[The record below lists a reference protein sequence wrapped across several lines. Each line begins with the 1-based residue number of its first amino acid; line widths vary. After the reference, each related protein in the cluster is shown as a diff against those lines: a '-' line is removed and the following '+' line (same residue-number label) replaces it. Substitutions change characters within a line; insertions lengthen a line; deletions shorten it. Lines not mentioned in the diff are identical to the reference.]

1 MFFRRTKTANGLD
14 GNSYYTYRL
23 VENQR
28 EGTKTRQ
35 KTVLNLGANWDVPQS
50 DWKAVAQRVEAI
62 QQGQISC
69 FEFPKHVES
78 AAQSVVNRLW
88 ARDLNGDKPAT
99 GSVVTVD
106 LDTMK
111 HTDVRS
117 VGCER
122 LCLQALEDLQLG
134 RTLEELGMS
143 KLDTRRALALVAAK
157 MIHPASERETS
168 RWIKDNSCLP
178 ELLDLTRSRDLE
190 RKTLYRI
197 GDCLGKRQAEIE
209 KHLFRRERDLL
220 NIPATIVFYDLSNT
234 HCTGQHHD
242 QGLRRFGRS
251 KQRRNDCPLV
261 TLALVL
267 DEMGFPRSS
276 EVLPGNVGEAK
287 TLEAA
292 LKNLEEVHG
301 CRDPNNR
308 PTVIMDAGIST
319 DDNLKFLK
327 ENGYDWICISRKARE
342 VPPDRAPD
350 STLHTKAKHLVE
362 AWRISDKDADELQLY
377 ARSEGRRQT
386 EASILARRRSKLEAE
401 LQYLH
406 DGLSLPRRMKRHDRV
421 LEKIGRLK
429 ERYSGVAS
437 QYKIRIER
445 TGDTATAVRFKRQD
459 KAELADAAAG
469 SCVLRT
475 SHTDWNAEKILRTYW
490 RLTDLENTFRQ
501 LKSELGLR
509 PIWHSTDARISA
521 HLFITVLAYHAV
533 HLIRTRLRNNDINL
547 RWDSIRNRMD
557 SWRHVTTTQ
566 QTPTGQQVVVR
577 QDARPSDEAATIA
590 RHANVHVGAYRQ
602 RL

>member
-1 MFFRRTKTANGLD
+1 MFFRRTKVANGLD
-14 GNSYYTYRL
+14 GKSYYTYRL

-28 EGTKTRQ
+28 EGTKFRQ
-35 KTVLNLGANWDVPQS
+35 KTVLNLGANQGVPQS

-62 QQGQISC
+62 QHGQISY
-69 FEFPKHVES
+69 FEYPKHVES
-78 AAQSVVNRLW
+78 AAQSDVKRLR
-88 ARDLNGDKPAT
+88 ARDLNGDKLGT

-122 LCLQALEDLQLG
+122 LCLQALEDLQPG
-134 RTLEELGMS
+134 RILDELGMS
-143 KLDTRRALALVAAK
+143 ELDTRRALALVAAK

-168 RWIKDNSCLP
+168 RWIKDNSSLP
-178 ELLDLTRSRDLE
+178 ELLGLTRSRDLE

-220 NIPATIVFYDLSNT
+220 NIPATIVFHDLSNT
-234 HCTGQHHD
+234 HCTDQHHD

-267 DEMGFPRSS
+267 DEKGFPRSS

-308 PTVIMDAGIST
+308 PTVIMDAGIAT

-327 ENGYDWICISRKARE
+327 ENGYDWICISRKAR
-342 VPPDRAPD
+342 VAPPDCAPD

-386 EASILARRRSKLEAE
+386 EASILARQRSKLEAE

-437 QYKIRIER
+437 QYMIRIER

-459 KAELADAAAG
+459 KADLADAAAG

-475 SHTDWNAEKILRTYW
+475 SHTDWDAEKILRTYW

-533 HLIRTRLRNNDINL
+533 HLIRTRLRDNDINL
-547 RWDSIRNRMD
+547 RWDSIRNRMA
-557 SWRHVTTTQ
+557 SWERITTTQ

-577 QDARPSDEAATIA
+577 QDARPSDEVATIA
-590 RHANVHVGAYRQ
+590 RHVNVHVGAYRQ

>member
-1 MFFRRTKTANGLD
+1 MFFRRTKVVNGLD
-14 GNSYYTYRL
+14 GKSYYTYRL
-23 VENQR
+23 AENQR
-28 EGTKTRQ
+28 EDTKFRQ

-62 QQGQISC
+62 QHGQISC
-69 FEFPKHVES
+69 FEYPKHVKS
-78 AAQSVVNRLW
+78 AAQSVVNRLR
-88 ARDLNGDKPAT
+88 ARDLNGDKLGT

-122 LCLQALEDLQLG
+122 LCLQALEDLQPG
-134 RTLEELGMS
+134 RILDELGMS
-143 KLDTRRALALVAAK
+143 ELDTRRALALVAAK

-168 RWIKDNSCLP
+168 RWNKDNSSLP
-178 ELLDLTRSRDLE
+178 ELPGLTRSRDME

-220 NIPATIVFYDLSNT
+220 NIPATIVFHDLSNT

-261 TLALVL
+261 TLTLVL
-267 DEMGFPRSS
+267 DEKGFPRSS

-308 PTVIMDAGIST
+308 PTVTMDAGT
-319 DDNLKFLK
+319 ATEDNLKFLK
-327 ENGYDWICISRKARE
+327 ENGYDWICISKKARCSAT
-342 VPPDRAPD
+342 PLMGTAT
-350 STLHTKAKHLVE
+350 SL
-362 AWRISDKDADELQLY
+362 
-377 ARSEGRRQT
+377 SEGRRQT
-386 EASILARRRSKLEAE
+386 EASILARQRSKLEAE

-429 ERYSGVAS
+429 ERYSSVAS
-437 QYKIRIER
+437 QYMIRIER
-445 TGDTATAVRFKRQD
+445 IGDTATAVRFKRQD
-459 KAELADAAAG
+459 KADLADAAAG

-475 SHTDWNAEKILRTYW
+475 SHTDWDAEKILRTYW
-490 RLTDLENTFRQ
+490 QLTDLENTFRQ

-533 HLIRTRLRNNDINL
+533 HLIRTRLRDNDINL
-547 RWDSIRNRMD
+547 RQDSIRNRMA
-557 SWRHVTTTQ
+557 SWERITTTQ

-590 RHANVHVGAYRQ
+590 RHVNVHVGAYRQ

>member
-1 MFFRRTKTANGLD
+1 MFFRRTKAANGPD
-14 GNSYYTYRL
+14 GKSCYTYRL

-28 EGTKTRQ
+28 VATKIRQ
-35 KTVLNLGANWDVPQS
+35 KTVLNLGANRDVPQS
-50 DWKAVAQRVEAI
+50 DWRAVAQRVEAL

-69 FEFPKHVES
+69 FEYPQHVES
-78 AAQSVVNRLW
+78 AAQSIAIRSR
-88 ARDLNGDKPAT
+88 ARDLNGDKLAT

-106 LDTMK
+106 FDTMK

-122 LCLQALEDLQLG
+122 LCLQALEDLQQLG

-143 KLDTRRALALVAAK
+143 ELDTRRALALVAAK

-168 RWIKDNSCLP
+168 RRIKDNSSLP
-178 ELLDLTRSRDLE
+178 ELLGLTRSRDLE

-197 GDCLGKRQAEIE
+197 GDCLWKRQAEIE

-267 DEMGFPRSS
+267 DEKGFPRSS

-308 PTVIMDAGIST
+308 PTVIMDAGIAT

-327 ENGYDWICISRKARE
+327 ENG
-342 VPPDRAPD
+342 
-350 STLHTKAKHLVE
+350 
-362 AWRISDKDADELQLY
+362 
-377 ARSEGRRQT
+377 
-386 EASILARRRSKLEAE
+386 
-401 LQYLH
+401 
-406 DGLSLPRRMKRHDRV
+406 
-421 LEKIGRLK
+421 
-429 ERYSGVAS
+429 
-437 QYKIRIER
+437 
-445 TGDTATAVRFKRQD
+445 
-459 KAELADAAAG
+459 
-469 SCVLRT
+469 
-475 SHTDWNAEKILRTYW
+475 
-490 RLTDLENTFRQ
+490 
-501 LKSELGLR
+501 
-509 PIWHSTDARISA
+509 
-521 HLFITVLAYHAV
+521 
-533 HLIRTRLRNNDINL
+533 
-547 RWDSIRNRMD
+547 
-557 SWRHVTTTQ
+557 
-566 QTPTGQQVVVR
+566 
-577 QDARPSDEAATIA
+577 
-590 RHANVHVGAYRQ
+590 
-602 RL
+602 

>member
-1 MFFRRTKTANGLD
+1 MFFRRTKAANGPD
-14 GNSYYTYRL
+14 GKSYYTYRL

-28 EGTKTRQ
+28 VGTKIRQ

-50 DWKAVAQRVEAI
+50 DWKAVAQRVEAV
-62 QQGQISC
+62 QQRQISC
-69 FEFPKHVES
+69 FEYPKHVES
-78 AAQSVVNRLW
+78 AAQSIVNRLR
-88 ARDLNGDKPAT
+88 ARDLNGDKLTT

-143 KLDTRRALALVAAK
+143 ELDTRRALALVAAK

-168 RWIKDNSCLP
+168 RWIKDNRSLP
-178 ELLDLTRSRDLE
+178 ELLGLTRPRDLE
-190 RKTLYRI
+190 RKTLYRV
-197 GDCLGKRQAEIE
+197 GDCLWKRQAEIE

-220 NIPATIVFYDLSNT
+220 NIPATIVFYDLTNS
-234 HCTGQHHD
+234 HYTGQHDD
-242 QGLRRFGRS
+242 QRLRRFGRS

-276 EVLPGNVGEAK
+276 EILPGNVGEAK

-292 LKNLEEVHG
+292 LESLEEVHG

-308 PTVIMDAGIST
+308 PTVVMDAGIAT
-319 DDNLKFLK
+319 DDNLQLLK
-327 ENGYDWICISRKARE
+327 EKGYDWICISSGVRKA
-342 VPPDRAPD
+342 PLDRAPD
-350 STLHTKAKHLVE
+350 STLRTQAKHLVE
-362 AWRISDKDADELQLY
+362 AWRISDEDELKLY

-401 LQYLH
+401 LQSLH

-445 TGDTATAVRFKRQD
+445 TDDTATAVRFKRQD
-459 KAELADAAAG
+459 KADVADAAAG

-475 SHTDWNAEKILRTYW
+475 SHTDWEAEKILRTYW

-501 LKSELGLR
+501 LKSELGMR
-509 PIWHSTDARISA
+509 PIWHNTDARISA

-533 HLIRTRLRNNDINL
+533 HLIRTRLRKNDINL
-547 RWDSIRNRMD
+547 RWDSIRNRMEP
-557 SWRHVTTTQ
+557 WRRITTTQ

-590 RHANVHVGAYRQ
+590 RHVNVHVGAYRQ

>member
-1 MFFRRTKTANGLD
+1 MFFRRTKAANGPD
-14 GNSYYTYRL
+14 GKSYYTYRL

-28 EGTKTRQ
+28 VATKIRQ
-35 KTVLNLGANWDVPQS
+35 KTVLNLGANWDVPQF
-50 DWKAVAQRVEAI
+50 DWKTVAQRVEAI

-69 FEFPKHVES
+69 FEYHQHVES
-78 AAQSVVNRLW
+78 AAHSIVNRLW
-88 ARDLNGDKPAT
+88 ARDLNGDKLTT

-122 LCLQALEDLQLG
+122 LCLQVLEDLQLG

-143 KLDTRRALALVAAK
+143 ELDTRRALALVAAK
-157 MIHPASERETS
+157 MIHPANERETS
-168 RWIKDNSCLP
+168 RWIKDNSILP
-178 ELLDLTRSRDLE
+178 ELLELTRSRDLE

-197 GDCLGKRQAEIE
+197 GDCLWKRQAEIE

-220 NIPATIVFYDLSNT
+220 NIPATIVFYDLSNI

-267 DEMGFPRSS
+267 DEKGFPRSS

-287 TLEAA
+287 TFEAA

-308 PTVIMDAGIST
+308 PTVIMDAGTST

-342 VPPDRAPD
+342 VPPDHAPD
-350 STLHTKAKHLVE
+350 STLHTKAQHLVE

-377 ARSEGRRQT
+377 AQRGA
-386 EASILARRRSKLEAE
+386 ASDR
-401 LQYLH
+401 LQSLRGGGANWRPNCNICMMAFPCL
-406 DGLSLPRRMKRHDRV
+406 DG
-421 LEKIGRLK
+421 
-429 ERYSGVAS
+429 
-437 QYKIRIER
+437 
-445 TGDTATAVRFKRQD
+445 
-459 KAELADAAAG
+459 
-469 SCVLRT
+469 
-475 SHTDWNAEKILRTYW
+475 
-490 RLTDLENTFRQ
+490 
-501 LKSELGLR
+501 
-509 PIWHSTDARISA
+509 
-521 HLFITVLAYHAV
+521 
-533 HLIRTRLRNNDINL
+533 
-547 RWDSIRNRMD
+547 
-557 SWRHVTTTQ
+557 
-566 QTPTGQQVVVR
+566 
-577 QDARPSDEAATIA
+577 
-590 RHANVHVGAYRQ
+590 
-602 RL
+602 

>member
-1 MFFRRTKTANGLD
+1 M
-14 GNSYYTYRL
+14 
-23 VENQR
+23 
-28 EGTKTRQ
+28 
-35 KTVLNLGANWDVPQS
+35 LNLGANWDVPQS

-69 FEFPKHVES
+69 FEFQKHVES
-78 AAQSVVNRLW
+78 AAQSVVNRLR
-88 ARDLNGDKPAT
+88 ARDLNGDKSAT

-143 KLDTRRALALVAAK
+143 ELDTRRALALVAAK

-276 EVLPGNVGEAK
+276 EILPGNVGEAK

-319 DDNLKFLK
+319 DDNLKFL
-327 ENGYDWICISRKARE
+327 RE
-342 VPPDRAPD
+342 MTTTG
-350 STLHTKAKHLVE
+350 S
-362 AWRISDKDADELQLY
+362 
-377 ARSEGRRQT
+377 
-386 EASILARRRSKLEAE
+386 AS
-401 LQYLH
+401 Q
-406 DGLSLPRRMKRHDRV
+406 
-421 LEKIGRLK
+421 GRL
-429 ERYSGVAS
+429 G
-437 QYKIRIER
+437 
-445 TGDTATAVRFKRQD
+445 RF
-459 KAELADAAAG
+459 
-469 SCVLRT
+469 LRT
-475 SHTDWNAEKILRTYW
+475 
-490 RLTDLENTFRQ
+490 
-501 LKSELGLR
+501 
-509 PIWHSTDARISA
+509 
-521 HLFITVLAYHAV
+521 V
-533 HLIRTRLRNNDINL
+533 HR
-547 RWDSIRNRMD
+547 
-557 SWRHVTTTQ
+557 
-566 QTPTGQQVVVR
+566 
-577 QDARPSDEAATIA
+577 IA
-590 RHANVHVGAYRQ
+590 RCIQRQNIWSRRGGSLTRMRMSCNSMRAARGGVRQ
-602 RL
+602 RLQSLRGGGANWRPNCNICMMVFPCLDG

>member
-1 MFFRRTKTANGLD
+1 MFFRRTKAANGLD
-14 GNSYYTYRL
+14 GKSYYTYRL

-28 EGTKTRQ
+28 VGTKIRQ

-62 QQGQISC
+62 QQRQISC

-78 AAQSVVNRLW
+78 AAQSIVNRLR
-88 ARDLNGDKPAT
+88 ARDLNGDKLAT

-122 LCLQALEDLQLG
+122 LCLQALEDLQLS

-143 KLDTRRALALVAAK
+143 ELDTRRALALVAAK

-168 RWIKDNSCLP
+168 RWIKDNSSLP
-178 ELLDLTRSRDLE
+178 ELLELTRPRDLE
-190 RKTLYRI
+190 RKTLYRV
-197 GDCLGKRQAEIE
+197 GDCLWKRQAEIE

-220 NIPATIVFYDLSNT
+220 NIPATIVFYDLTNS
-234 HCTGQHHD
+234 HYTGQHDD

-251 KQRRNDCPLV
+251 KQRRSDCPLV

-276 EVLPGNVGEAK
+276 EILPGNVGEAK
-287 TLEAA
+287 TLESA
-292 LKNLEEVHG
+292 LESLEEVHG

-308 PTVIMDAGIST
+308 PTVVMDAGIAT
-319 DDNLKFLK
+319 DDNLRLLK
-327 ENGYDWICISRKARE
+327 EKGYDWICISRGVRKA
-342 VPPDRAPD
+342 PPDRAPD
-350 STLHTKAKHLVE
+350 STLRTQAKHLVE
-362 AWRISDKDADELQLY
+362 AWRISDEDADELKLY

-401 LQYLH
+401 LQSLH

-429 ERYSGVAS
+429 KRYSGVAS

-445 TGDTATAVRFKRQD
+445 TNDTATAVRFKRQD
-459 KAELADAAAG
+459 KADVADAAAG

-475 SHTDWNAEKILRTYW
+475 SHTDWEAEKILRTYW
-490 RLTDLENTFRQ
+490 RLTDLENTFQQ
-501 LKSELGLR
+501 LKSELGMR
-509 PIWHSTDARISA
+509 PIWHNTDARISA

-533 HLIRTRLRNNDINL
+533 HLIRTRLRKNDINL
-547 RWDSIRNRMD
+547 RWDSIRNRMEP
-557 SWRHVTTTQ
+557 WRRITTTQ

-590 RHANVHVGAYRQ
+590 RHVNVHVGAYRQ

>member
-1 MFFRRTKTANGLD
+1 MSKMLKLGE
-14 GNSYYTYRL
+14 GKSYYTYRL

-50 DWKAVAQRVEAI
+50 DWKVVAQRVEAI
-62 QQGQISC
+62 QHGQISC

-78 AAQSVVNRLW
+78 AAQSIVRRLR
-88 ARDLNGDKPAT
+88 ARDLNGDKLAT

-143 KLDTRRALALVAAK
+143 ELDTRRALALVAAK

-168 RWIKDNSCLP
+168 RWIKDNSSLP
-178 ELLDLTRSRDLE
+178 EFLELTRPRDLE

-197 GDCLGKRQAEIE
+197 GDCLWKRQAEIE

-220 NIPATIVFYDLSNT
+220 NIPATIVFFDLTNT

-251 KQRRNDCPLV
+251 KQRRSDCPLV

-276 EVLPGNVGEAK
+276 EILPGNVGEAK

-292 LKNLEEVHG
+292 LENLEEVHG

-308 PTVIMDAGIST
+308 LTVVMDAGIAT
-319 DDNLKFLK
+319 DDNLRLLK
-327 ENGYDWICISRKARE
+327 EKGYDWICISRGVRKA
-342 VPPDRAPD
+342 PPDRAPD
-350 STLHTKAKHLVE
+350 STLRTQAKHLVE
-362 AWRISDKDADELQLY
+362 AWRISDEDADELKLY

-406 DGLSLPRRMKRHDRV
+406 DGLSLPRRMKRHDRI
-421 LEKIGRLK
+421 LEKIERLK
-429 ERYSGVAS
+429 ERYSGIAS
-437 QYKIRIER
+437 QYKI
-445 TGDTATAVRFKRQD
+445 
-459 KAELADAAAG
+459 
-469 SCVLRT
+469 
-475 SHTDWNAEKILRTYW
+475 
-490 RLTDLENTFRQ
+490 
-501 LKSELGLR
+501 
-509 PIWHSTDARISA
+509 
-521 HLFITVLAYHAV
+521 
-533 HLIRTRLRNNDINL
+533 
-547 RWDSIRNRMD
+547 
-557 SWRHVTTTQ
+557 VTT
-566 QTPTGQQVVVR
+566 QV
-577 QDARPSDEAATIA
+577 P
-590 RHANVHVGAYRQ
+590 
-602 RL
+602 

>member
-1 MFFRRTKTANGLD
+1 MFFRRTKVANGPD
-14 GNSYYTYRL
+14 GKSYYTYRL

-35 KTVLNLGANWDVPQS
+35 KTMLNLGANWDVPQS

-62 QQGQISC
+62 QQRQISC
-69 FEFPKHVES
+69 FEYPKHVES
-78 AAQSVVNRLW
+78 AAQSIVNRLR

-122 LCLQALEDLQLG
+122 LCLQALEDLQLS

-143 KLDTRRALALVAAK
+143 ELDTRRALALVAAK

-168 RWIKDNSCLP
+168 RWIKDNSSLP
-178 ELLDLTRSRDLE
+178 EFLDLTRSRDLE

-197 GDCLGKRQAEIE
+197 GDCLWKRQAEIE

-267 DEMGFPRSS
+267 DEKGFPRSS

-319 DDNLKFLK
+319 DDNLKGLSILFRPYQHLVVMTCFLRHFVEIQSYLNK
-327 ENGYDWICISRKARE
+327 MDKPLTSSFSRKMATTGS
-342 VPPDRAPD
+342 A
-350 STLHTKAKHLVE
+350 S
-362 AWRISDKDADELQLY
+362 Q
-377 ARSEGRRQT
+377 RR
-386 EASILARRRSKLEAE
+386 L
-401 LQYLH
+401 
-406 DGLSLPRRMKRHDRV
+406 
-421 LEKIGRLK
+421 GRL
-429 ERYSGVAS
+429 
-437 QYKIRIER
+437 
-445 TGDTATAVRFKRQD
+445 
-459 KAELADAAAG
+459 
-469 SCVLRT
+469 LRT
-475 SHTDWNAEKILRTYW
+475 
-490 RLTDLENTFRQ
+490 
-501 LKSELGLR
+501 
-509 PIWHSTDARISA
+509 
-521 HLFITVLAYHAV
+521 V
-533 HLIRTRLRNNDINL
+533 HR
-547 RWDSIRNRMD
+547 
-557 SWRHVTTTQ
+557 
-566 QTPTGQQVVVR
+566 
-577 QDARPSDEAATIA
+577 IA
-590 RHANVHVGAYRQ
+590 RCIQRQNIWSRRGGSLTRMRMSCNSMRAARGGVRQ
-602 RL
+602 RLQSLRGGGANWRPNCNICMMAFPCLDG

>member
-1 MFFRRTKTANGLD
+1 MFNLYLIALFLSVVLCTLFMYTAQGLNVALTAQRYRIRRRIFDTLLKRRIYHRFGSSQFSGMILICILGKECRRDRAGLISARTKEVLRARRASGLPACR
-14 GNSYYTYRL
+14 T
-23 VENQR
+23 VER
-28 EGTKTRQ
+28 PRQ
-35 KTVLNLGANWDVPQS
+35 KQVGQAPSGNRGA
-50 DWKAVAQRVEAI
+50 ARQRVPPEVHREAL
-62 QQGQISC
+62 QFFACQPRKLAEEAPNQETEAVKSYGGFGT
-69 FEFPKHVES
+69 FEP
-78 AAQSVVNRLW
+78 
-88 ARDLNGDKPAT
+88 
-99 GSVVTVD
+99 
-106 LDTMK
+106 
-111 HTDVRS
+111 
-117 VGCER
+117 
-122 LCLQALEDLQLG
+122 LG
-134 RTLEELGMS
+134 
-143 KLDTRRALALVAAK
+143 
-157 MIHPASERETS
+157 P
-168 RWIKDNSCLP
+168 
-178 ELLDLTRSRDLE
+178 
-190 RKTLYRI
+190 
-197 GDCLGKRQAEIE
+197 
-209 KHLFRRERDLL
+209 
-220 NIPATIVFYDLSNT
+220 
-234 HCTGQHHD
+234 
-242 QGLRRFGRS
+242 
-251 KQRRNDCPLV
+251 
-261 TLALVL
+261 
-267 DEMGFPRSS
+267 
-276 EVLPGNVGEAK
+276 VLPGNVSEAK

-308 PTVIMDAGIST
+308 PTVIMDAGVAT

-327 ENGYDWICISRKARE
+327 ENGYGWICISRKAR
-342 VPPDRAPD
+342 VAPPDRAPD

-386 EASILARRRSKLEAE
+386 EASILARQRSKLEAE
-401 LQYLH
+401 LQNLH

-459 KAELADAAAG
+459 KAALADAAAG

-475 SHTDWNAEKILRTYW
+475 SHTDWDAEKILRTYW

-533 HLIRTRLRNNDINL
+533 HLIRTRLRDNDINL
-547 RWDSIRNRMD
+547 RWDSIRNRMA
-557 SWRHVTTTQ
+557 SWERITTTQ

-590 RHANVHVGAYRQ
+590 RHVNVHVGAYR
-602 RL
+602 